1 MNEQSMVE
9 TETKQGRDIEYT
21 VESRSTAYAKALFD
35 RAKMRLLSVH
45 EWPGYISSKTNGY
58 VVTDNHDALQ
68 HRIICN
74 GDHIR
79 TPKGDGVLS
88 DRDIIVSDVGYQMP
102 TRNAELLSV
111 TLKSA
116 SVEDDS
122 EEQNGYLFILKREG
136 SVVSIQFHEE
146 FRNGFEPGA
155 GLADILGFTPE
166 QWDMLIRSIIT
177 FE

>member
-1 MNEQSMVE
+1 MNEQSTVE
-9 TETKQGRDIEYT
+9 TETKQVRDIEYT

-45 EWPGYISSKTNGY
+45 EWPGYISTKTNGY
-58 VVTDNHDALQ
+58 VVTDNHDVLQ
-68 HRIICN
+68 HRIIGN

-79 TPKGDGVLS
+79 TSKSDGMSPDS
-88 DRDIIVSDVGYQMP
+88 DITVSDVGYQMP
-102 TRNAELLSV
+102 TRNAELLSI

-146 FRNGFEPGA
+146 FGNAPEPGTS
-155 GLADILGFTPE
+155 LADILGFTTE
-166 QWDMLIRSIIT
+166 QWHMLIRSIIT